1 MSSEIIVLLISML
14 PIVELRIGI
23 PIALAV
29 YNLPVW
35 SAFVFS
41 VIGNLIPVVFIMW
54 FLGFLV
60 KFLIH
65 KIYFLNRFFSWL
77 FEKTRKRHSAKFDR
91 FRDLALIVLV
101 AIPLP
106 GTGAWTGALAAFVF
120 GIPIKRA
127 FPLISI
133 GVLIAGVIVTIITL
147 GIVSL

>member
-106 GTGAWTGALAAFVF
+106 GTGAWTGALA
-120 GIPIKRA
+120 
-127 FPLISI
+127 
-133 GVLIAGVIVTIITL
+133 
-147 GIVSL
+147 